1 MPTDINKWLGWNM
14 NKIIKKYKIKIEEKK
29 KYPPHNR
36 NIEPHKNC
44 SRSVFCN
51 KTYLL
56 ICKEKCTKYTKKK
69 NISYTHLISKQKNK
83 TKQNLNFVAFKYLVF
98 PVCVKVTL
106 VLLMWKNSVP
116 KKIEYFFFGL
126 SLFLPLNQLV
136 KCGEVGMGEISTLSQ
151 RGLKKLEKR
160 EKVLVEIS

>member
-1 MPTDINKWLGWNM
+1 M

-69 NISYTHLISKQKNK
+69 KILHPFNIQTKKQNK
-83 TKQNLNFVAFKYLVF
+83 TK
-98 PVCVKVTL
+98 P
-106 VLLMWKNSVP
+106 
-116 KKIEYFFFGL
+116 
-126 SLFLPLNQLV
+126 
-136 KCGEVGMGEISTLSQ
+136 
-151 RGLKKLEKR
+151 
-160 EKVLVEIS
+160 